1 VKCVWDT
8 TFGCSQES
16 RIYLNVLTGCLP
28 VDFRLRHS
36 KKLADSA
43 TFVIVL
49 PKGVRNPEAKIER
62 KTGKSSQV
70 VWVKIPEHLN
80 GTRRGL
86 FFLWAE
92 VERAQVKA
100 KAAPQ
105 PPEPRAP
112 EANKM
117 FGWVDEF
124 IFYDRD
130 RAGQPDQRA
139 EAPSGRHGFS
149 KNRMTSPIRTP
160 KRET

>member
-1 VKCVWDT
+1 M
-8 TFGCSQES
+8 
-16 RIYLNVLTGCLP
+16 
-28 VDFRLRHS
+28 
-36 KKLADSA
+36 
-43 TFVIVL
+43 
-49 PKGVRNPEAKIER
+49 
-62 KTGKSSQV
+62 
-70 VWVKIPEHLN
+70 VWVNIPEHLN
-80 GTRRGL
+80 GTRSGV

-100 KAAPQ
+100 KAAPP
-105 PPEPRAP
+105 PPEPSAP

-130 RAGQPDQRA
+130 RAERPDQRA
-139 EAPSGRHGFS
+139 EAPSRRHSFS